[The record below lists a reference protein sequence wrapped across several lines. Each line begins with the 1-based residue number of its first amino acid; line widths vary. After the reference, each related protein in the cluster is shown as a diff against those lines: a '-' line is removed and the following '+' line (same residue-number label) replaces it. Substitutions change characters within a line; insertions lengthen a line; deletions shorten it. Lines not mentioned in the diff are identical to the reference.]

1 MYHLGITDR
10 IKLKVSWPSYRKAF
24 RLTNITCN
32 SIAAALFLNN
42 RMLVFDRFVLNLPIV
57 FCLISSCLACF
68 ALQQQSVRPALIE
81 TTGFNQNNNQTEK
94 KKNRKKTYRRMCW
107 KLPFSVTTSSDMVD
121 VDMYMLVNFQQT
133 GEKRGRETGFFWQ
146 KKILF
151 FFLREFTLSLVS
163 QIFVRIK
170 NENRGQGFLHLHAS
184 PRPGKRPTSE
194 LETRALCNHWRFP
207 IWDIL
212 SHSKSPEYIHL
223 GLWLSTFARDF
234 WEFLH
239 TNPSDTKKFTSRREI
254 SQQASRR

>member
-1 MYHLGITDR
+1 MLEVTLFSDNEFRHGWCWYVYVGQFSANRRKKRERNGI
-10 IKLKVSWPSYRKAF
+10 F
-24 RLTNITCN
+24 LT
-32 SIAAALFLNN
+32 
-42 RMLVFDRFVLNLPIV
+42 
-57 FCLISSCLACF
+57 
-68 ALQQQSVRPALIE
+68 
-81 TTGFNQNNNQTEK
+81 
-94 KKNRKKTYRRMCW
+94 KKN
-107 KLPFSVTTSSDMVD
+107 S
-121 VDMYMLVNFQQT
+121 
-133 GEKRGRETGFFWQ
+133 
-146 KKILF
+146 F